1 MNNINKKEC
10 GMELNSLFND
20 VKFCI
25 IDNDNDS
32 IKIKLTS
39 DIFDTI
45 SFKHDIKEKI
55 NSIIKKYTSNYVKIT
70 YFDNNYIKISL
81 INILDFDALKCKVFL
96 LSNNNQYEYQIF
108 YNDNLLETFFEKIP
122 NNYNLVSNK
131 IRQYKKQIKT
141 LKKL

>member
-55 NSIIKKYTSNYVKIT
+55 NSIIKKYTSNYVKII